1 MAVMRRRLGKSDLE
15 LTPVGLGAWAIGG
28 GGRGMGWGSQDD
40 AASIA
45 AIQHAVKVGI
55 NWVDTAPIYGHGHSE
70 EVVGRAIKGIP
81 EKERP
86 MVFTKCGLTWDESD
100 HDAPPKNILRP
111 DSIRKECEA
120 SLKRLGVERIDLY
133 QFHWPDT
140 SGVPE
145 EESWGEMR
153 RLISEG
159 KVRAGGV
166 SNYTVEMLER
176 CERVGHVDSLQPPFS
191 MIKRDSA
198 EQLIPWCAAHGT
210 GVIVYSPMQNGLLSG
225 RWSPERLKSLDP
237 SDWRSSNEEF
247 QSPRFER
254 NVALADR
261 LRPIAERHKTS
272 ISAVAISWALSWPGV
287 TGAIVGGRSPEQID
301 DWVGAMALELSP
313 QDLDEIVAALGE
325 TGAGTGPVKAP
336 VGSGISA

>member
-1 MAVMRRRLGKSDLE
+1 MDVKPRRLGTSDLE

-40 AASIA
+40 ADSIA
-45 AIQHAVKVGI
+45 AIQHAVEVGI

-70 EVVGRAIKGIP
+70 EVVGHAIKAIP
-81 EKERP
+81 DKDRP
-86 MVFTKCGLTWDESD
+86 MVFTKCGLIWDENN
-100 HDAPPKNILRP
+100 HDAPPKNVLRP

-120 SLKRLGVERIDLY
+120 SLKRLGVDRIDLY

-191 MIKRDSA
+191 MIKRESA
-198 EQLIPWCAAHGT
+198 ESLIPWSAAHRT
-210 GVIVYSPMQNGLLSG
+210 GVIVYSPLQNGLLSG

-237 SDWRSSNEEF
+237 SDWRSTNEEF
-247 QSPRFER
+247 QPPRFER
-254 NVALADR
+254 NLALADR
-261 LRPIAERHKTS
+261 LKPIAERHKAS
-272 ISAVAISWALSWPGV
+272 ISAVAIAWALGWQGI
-287 TGAIVGGRSPEQID
+287 TGAIVGGRSPKQID
-301 DWVGAMALELSP
+301 DWVGAMSLELSS
-313 QDLDEIVAALGE
+313 QDLDEITAGLSE
-325 TGAGTGPVKAP
+325 TGAGAGPVKAP
-336 VGSGISA
+336 VTSGITA

>member
-1 MAVMRRRLGKSDLE
+1 MEVKRRRLGKSELE

-40 AASIA
+40 ADSIA

-70 EVVGRAIKGIP
+70 EVVGRAIKEIP

-86 MVFTKCGLTWDESD
+86 MVFTKCGLIWDESN
-100 HDAPPKNILRP
+100 HDAPPSNILRP

-153 RLISEG
+153 RLIAEG

-191 MIKRDSA
+191 MIRRESA
-198 EQLIPWCAAHGT
+198 ETLIPWCAAHGT

-225 RWSPERLKSLDP
+225 RWNAERLKSLDS

-247 QSPRFER
+247 QAPRFER
-254 NVALADR
+254 NIALADR
-261 LRPIAERHKTS
+261 LRPIADRHRTS
-272 ISAVAISWALSWPGV
+272 ISAVAIAWTLAWPGM
-287 TGAIVGGRSPEQID
+287 TGAIVGGRSPKQID
-301 DWVGAMALELSP
+301 DWVGAMSLELTS
-313 QDLDEIVAALGE
+313 QDLDEIVGALRETAAGV
-325 TGAGTGPVKAP
+325 GPVKVP
-336 VGSGISA
+336 VTAGITA

>member
-1 MAVMRRRLGKSDLE
+1 MEVKRRRLGRSDLE

-28 GGRGMGWGSQDD
+28 GGRGMGWGAQDD
-40 AASIA
+40 ADSIG
-45 AIQHAVKVGI
+45 AIQHAVEVGI

-70 EVVGRAIKGIP
+70 EVVGKAIKGIP
-81 EKERP
+81 EKDRP
-86 MVFTKCGLTWDESD
+86 MVFTKCGLTWDESN

-120 SLKRLGVERIDLY
+120 SLKRLGVDRIDLY

-153 RLISEG
+153 RLITEG

-176 CERVGHVDSLQPPFS
+176 CERVRHVDSLQPPFS
-191 MIKRDSA
+191 LIKRESA
-198 EQLIPWCAAHGT
+198 EALIPWCAAHGT

-225 RWSPERLKSLDP
+225 RWDAERLKSLDQ
-237 SDWRSSNEEF
+237 SDWRASNEEF
-247 QSPRFER
+247 QPPRFER
-254 NVALADR
+254 NVALAER
-261 LRPIAERHKTS
+261 LRPIAQRHNAS
-272 ISAVAISWALSWPGV
+272 ISAVAIAWALAWPGV
-287 TGAIVGGRSPEQID
+287 TGAIVGGRSPKQID
-301 DWVGAMALELSP
+301 DWVGAMSLDLSSM
-313 QDLDEIVAALGE
+313 DLDEIQATLQE
-325 TGAGTGPVKAP
+325 TGAGGGPVKAP
-336 VGSGISA
+336 AASGVRA